1 MAKHNSKLSKV
12 ESNEGRTKTV
22 KKFSELE
29 SVQSKILSKRVND
42 IGQKMS
48 GSWRKEWISGSR
60 RTQETNN
67 QGQSEIVRKRKE
79 RPGGLPG
86 HTYPA
91 WNPGEGGGAGEL
103 AEEGHHGG
111 QGERDTHHNL
121 NLKTEMKHQHTQIFI
136 KNINKYKYNKET
148 VKEIV
153 EGFEFG
159 RLGHGGRGGGQSWSC
174 GGGNI

>member
-1 MAKHNSKLSKV
+1 V

-111 QGERDTHHNL
+111 Q
-121 NLKTEMKHQHTQIFI
+121 IFI

-174 GGGNI
+174 GGGNIWLLPSKEDKTVRSRTSS